1 MQTGDTIPAT
11 LGTDQDGREVT
22 LADLGG
28 RKLILYFYPK
38 DNTSGCTAEACSLRD
53 SYDALRAAG
62 YEVVGVS
69 TDGAASHRRFI
80 EKNALPFRLVADV
93 EKALVRAFGVWGEK
107 KMCGRTYMGTL
118 RTTFVIGADGRVEHV
133 LGPKQ
138 VKTKTHGEQLLALI
152 SENE

>member
-1 MQTGDTIPAT
+1 MQKGDMIPAT
-11 LGTDQDGREVT
+11 LGTDQDGREIN

-38 DNTSGCTAEACSLRD
+38 DSTSGCTAEACSLRD

-69 TDGAASHRRFI
+69 VDGEASHRRFI

-93 EKALVRAFGVWGEK
+93 GKNLVQAFGVWGEK
-107 KMCGRTYMGTL
+107 KMYGRSYMGTL
-118 RTTFVIGADGRVEHV
+118 RTTFIIGADGRVERV
-133 LGPKQ
+133 LGPKEI
-138 VKTKTHGEQLLALI
+138 KTKTHGEQLLALI
-152 SENE
+152 TKND